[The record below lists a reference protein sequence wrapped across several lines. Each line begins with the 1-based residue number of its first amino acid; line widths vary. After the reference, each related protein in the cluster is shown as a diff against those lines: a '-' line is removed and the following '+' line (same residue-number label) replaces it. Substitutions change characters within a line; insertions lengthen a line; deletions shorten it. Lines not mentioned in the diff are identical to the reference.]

1 MSLQVDAL
9 ASTRTVRIS
18 LLPRSLGCC
27 TRLCAMPS
35 RLDQHFR
42 LNGFEGSCQP
52 EFESGDDIS
61 LIGARGYDDDGKSGM
76 FQENVRFSKN
86 HA

>member
-1 MSLQVDAL
+1 
-9 ASTRTVRIS
+9 
-18 LLPRSLGCC
+18 
-27 TRLCAMPS
+27 MPS